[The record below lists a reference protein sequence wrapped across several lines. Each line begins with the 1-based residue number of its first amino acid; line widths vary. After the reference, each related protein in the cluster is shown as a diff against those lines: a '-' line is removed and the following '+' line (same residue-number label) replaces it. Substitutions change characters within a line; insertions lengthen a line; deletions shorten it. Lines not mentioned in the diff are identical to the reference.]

1 MIKVNQN
8 IDSRI
13 KDGVDLWWNDNS
25 IDMSVLAEW
34 QNVTTFEL
42 NKEIADLSRKNSQ
55 PTMARVNICKF
66 PENK

>member
-13 KDGVDLWWNDNS
+13 KDCVDLWRNDNS

-42 NKEIADLSRKNSQ
+42 NKEIADLARKNSQ
-55 PTMARVNICKF
+55 PTKARVNICKF

>member
-66 PENK
+66 SENK